1 MLYVEKV
8 NFALLAGA
16 FVMSALD
23 VSTLS
28 FFVSFAEALEYFI
41 NRFYGPLHKLGVISN
56 HSYKK

>member
-8 NFALLAGA
+8 NFVLLAGA

-28 FFVSFAEALEYFI
+28 FVSFAEALEYFI